1 MYCNFFLCLESY
13 ETAFKKVG
21 KAIEVSDLGSQNEL
35 SSTEQNTNEI
45 NPKCKKR
52 RVMTTKLTKF
62 ASFELMEASDE
73 NETNNSSNK
82 RLPEP
87 PKLNGM
93 FYE

>member
-1 MYCNFFLCLESY
+1 MFCNFFLCLESY

-21 KAIEVSDLGSQNEL
+21 KATEVSDLGSQNEL

-45 NPKCKKR
+45 NPRRKKR
-52 RVMTTKLTKF
+52 RIMTTKLTKF
-62 ASFELMEASDE
+62 ASFEVMEDSDE
-73 NETNNSSNK
+73 NETNNTSNK